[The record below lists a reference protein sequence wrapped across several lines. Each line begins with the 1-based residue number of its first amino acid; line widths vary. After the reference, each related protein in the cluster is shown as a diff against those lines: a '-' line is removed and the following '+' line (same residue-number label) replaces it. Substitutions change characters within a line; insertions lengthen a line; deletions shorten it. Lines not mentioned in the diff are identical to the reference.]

1 MKTHICTVFIILL
14 TSASMTV
21 AATPYSPYYQG
32 GHQGMQSP
40 APSGSAAAILEE
52 GVKKLTTYI
61 RSSKN
66 PQDRARAIQ
75 YLKTEIAPYFDFGYM
90 TQWAAGPA
98 WRNMNAAQRSK
109 MEGELAKSFLTILA
123 TNLSSY
129 NNQKIRF
136 FTPRG
141 QRQGEKTVSAWIL
154 EQEGHI
160 TKLDFRFYRN
170 KQGNWKI
177 FDVKV
182 AGNSAVS
189 YYRNMFRQKLRYH
202 QARASH

>member
-1 MKTHICTVFIILL
+1 MKANISAVFIILL

-32 GHQGMQSP
+32 GHHSMQPP
-40 APSGSAAAILEE
+40 AQPGSAAAILEE

-61 RSSKN
+61 RSKN

-75 YLKTEIAPYFDFGYM
+75 YLKSEIAPYFDFTYM

-98 WRNMNAAQRSK
+98 WRNMDAAQRSK

-129 NNQKIRF
+129 NNQQIRF

-141 QRQGEKTVSAWIL
+141 QRQGEKTVSAWIM
-154 EQEGHI
+154 EQDSYP

-170 KQGNWKI
+170 KQGSWKI

-189 YYRNMFRQKLRYH
+189 YYRNMFRQQLRYS
-202 QARASH
+202 QARASR

>member
-1 MKTHICTVFIILL
+1 MKANISAVFIILL

-32 GHQGMQSP
+32 GHQGMQPP
-40 APSGSAAAILEE
+40 AQPGSAAAILEE

-61 RSSKN
+61 RSKN

-75 YLKTEIAPYFDFGYM
+75 YLKSEIAPYFDFTYM

-98 WRNMNAAQRSK
+98 WRNMDAAQRSK

-129 NNQKIRF
+129 NNQQIRF

-141 QRQGEKTVSAWIL
+141 QRQGEKTVSAWIM
-154 EQEGHI
+154 EQDSYP

-170 KQGNWKI
+170 KQGSWKI

-189 YYRNMFRQKLRYH
+189 YYRNMFRQQLRYS
-202 QARASH
+202 QARASR

>member
-1 MKTHICTVFIILL
+1 MDSTGQQILWPVVVPKHYTGIEGAHESKHLRCIYHSPFLSIHDRRGDTVFAV
-14 TSASMTV
+14 SA
-21 AATPYSPYYQG
+21 
-32 GHQGMQSP
+32 GH
-40 APSGSAAAILEE
+40 AI
-52 GVKKLTTYI
+52 
-61 RSSKN
+61 
-66 PQDRARAIQ
+66 
-75 YLKTEIAPYFDFGYM
+75 IAPYFDFAYM

-98 WRNMNAAQRSK
+98 WRNMNAAQRGK

-129 NNQKIRF
+129 KNQQIRF

-141 QRQGEKTVSAWIL
+141 QGRSEKTVSAWIM
-154 EQEGHI
+154 EQGSYP

-189 YYRNMFRQKLRYH
+189 YYRNMFRQKLRH
-202 QARASH
+202 SQARARS

>member
-1 MKTHICTVFIILL
+1 MKANIRAVLIILL
-14 TSASMTV
+14 TSASATV
-21 AATPYSPYYQG
+21 AATPYSPYPG
-32 GHQGMQSP
+32 GAHKIAPSQAQSVSP
-40 APSGSAAAILEE
+40 ATILEE

-61 RSSKN
+61 RSKK
-66 PQDRARAIQ
+66 PQDRAIAIQ
-75 YLKTEIAPYFDFGYM
+75 YLKAEISPYFDFTYM

-98 WRNMNAAQRSK
+98 WRNMNPAQRAR
-109 MEGELAKSFLTILA
+109 MEKELAKSFLTILA

-129 NNQKIRF
+129 NNQQIRF

-141 QRQGEKTVSAWIL
+141 QQQGERRVSAWIM
-154 EQEGHI
+154 EQQGRP

-189 YYRNMFRQKLRYH
+189 YYRNMFRQQLRLS
-202 QARASH
+202 QARATR

>member
-1 MKTHICTVFIILL
+1 MKANICAVLIILL
-14 TSASMTV
+14 TVGSATA
-21 AATPYSPYYQG
+21 AATPYSPYPGSVKQ
-32 GHQGMQSP
+32 
-40 APSGSAAAILEE
+40 APSASPAAILEE
-52 GVKKLTTYI
+52 GVKKLTGYI
-61 RSSKN
+61 RSKN

-75 YLKTEIAPYFDFGYM
+75 YLKAEIAPYFDFAYM

-98 WRNMNAAQRSK
+98 WRSMNAAQRAR
-109 MEGELAKSFLTILA
+109 MEKELAKSFLTILA

-129 NNQKIRF
+129 KNQQIRF

-141 QRQGEKTVSAWIL
+141 QQHGERRVSAWIM
-154 EQEGHI
+154 EQKGHP

-189 YYRNMFRQKLRYH
+189 YYRNMFRQQLRLS
-202 QARASH
+202 QARVSR